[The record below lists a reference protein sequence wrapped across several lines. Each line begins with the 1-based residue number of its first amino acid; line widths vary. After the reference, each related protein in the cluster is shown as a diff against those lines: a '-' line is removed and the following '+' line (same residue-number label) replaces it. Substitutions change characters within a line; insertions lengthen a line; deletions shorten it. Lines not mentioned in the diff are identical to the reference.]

1 MVLIDLHCHLLPGV
15 DDGSPDLA
23 TSLKLAQD
31 AVNDG
36 VTHALLTPHHM
47 NGHYV
52 NHKADVLQLT
62 ADFQQALN
70 ENEIPLTVFPG
81 QEVRI
86 NGELLEALRK
96 DDILF
101 ADEGG
106 RYMLLEFPSQEVP
119 QYAKEMVFKL
129 RQQGIVPI
137 IVHPERNAELLEH
150 PERLQ
155 PFLEQGCLTQLTS
168 SSYLGR
174 FGKKIEKVTTSMI
187 KAGQG
192 AIFAS
197 DAHAL
202 SHREYEL
209 SEALQK
215 LRGEFGAELADTY
228 EQNARDII
236 NGDQVNL
243 DWRPLPKKKRFWFF

>member
-52 NHKADVLQLT
+52 NHKQDVLKAT
-62 ADFQQALN
+62 DDFQQALN
-70 ENEIPLTVFPG
+70 ENDIPLTVFPG
-81 QEVRI
+81 QEVRL
-86 NGELLEALRK
+86 NGELLDTLQK

-129 RQQGIVPI
+129 CQRGIVPI
-137 IVHPERNAELLEH
+137 IVHPERNAELLDH

-174 FGKKIEKVTTSMI
+174 FGKKIEKVTTEFI

-209 SEALQK
+209 SEALDK
-215 LRGEFGAELADTY
+215 LSREFGADWADTY

-236 NGDQVNL
+236 NGDSVKL
-243 DWRPLPKKKRFWFF
+243 DWQPLRKKKRFWLF

>member
-47 NGHYV
+47 NGHYI

-81 QEVRI
+81 QEIRI
-86 NGELLEALRK
+86 NGELLEALQK

-119 QYAKEMVFKL
+119 
-129 RQQGIVPI
+129 QQGIVPI

-209 SEALQK
+209 SEALKK

-236 NGDQVNL
+236 NGEQVNL
-243 DWRPLPKKKRFWFF
+243 DWQPLPKKKRFWFF

>member
-1 MVLIDLHCHLLPGV
+1 
-15 DDGSPDLA
+15 
-23 TSLKLAQD
+23 
-31 AVNDG
+31 
-36 VTHALLTPHHM
+36 M
-47 NGHYV
+47 NGHYI

-86 NGELLEALRK
+86 NGELLEALQK

-187 KAGQG
+187 K
-192 AIFAS
+192 
-197 DAHAL
+197 
-202 SHREYEL
+202 
-209 SEALQK
+209 K
-215 LRGEFGAELADTY
+215 LRSEFGAELADTY

-243 DWRPLPKKKRFWFF
+243 DWQPLPKKKRFWFF

>member
-47 NGHYV
+47 NGQCI

-86 NGELLEALRK
+86 NGELLEALQKMIFCSPMKVGATCCWSFPAKKCHSTRRKWFLSCGSKALYRLSSTPNETPSCWNIRK
-96 DDILF
+96 D
-101 ADEGG
+101 
-106 RYMLLEFPSQEVP
+106 
-119 QYAKEMVFKL
+119 
-129 RQQGIVPI
+129 
-137 IVHPERNAELLEH
+137 
-150 PERLQ
+150 
-155 PFLEQGCLTQLTS
+155 C
-168 SSYLGR
+168 
-174 FGKKIEKVTTSMI
+174 
-187 KAGQG
+187 
-192 AIFAS
+192 
-197 DAHAL
+197 
-202 SHREYEL
+202 SH
-209 SEALQK
+209 SW
-215 LRGEFGAELADTY
+215 
-228 EQNARDII
+228 NRD
-236 NGDQVNL
+236 V
-243 DWRPLPKKKRFWFF
+243 

>member
-47 NGHYV
+47 NGHYI

-86 NGELLEALRK
+86 NGELLE
-96 DDILF
+96 
-101 ADEGG
+101 
-106 RYMLLEFPSQEVP
+106 
-119 QYAKEMVFKL
+119 
-129 RQQGIVPI
+129 
-137 IVHPERNAELLEH
+137 H

-174 FGKKIEKVTTSMI
+174 FGKKIEKVTTKMI

-215 LRGEFGAELADTY
+215 LRSEFGAELADIY

-236 NGDQVNL
+236 NGEQVNL
-243 DWRPLPKKKRFWFF
+243 DWQPLPKKKRFWFF